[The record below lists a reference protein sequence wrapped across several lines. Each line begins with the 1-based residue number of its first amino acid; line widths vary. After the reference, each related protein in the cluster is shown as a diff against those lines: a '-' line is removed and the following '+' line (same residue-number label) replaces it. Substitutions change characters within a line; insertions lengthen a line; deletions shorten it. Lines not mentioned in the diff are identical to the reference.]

1 MAEVTLECTMYF
13 FNVREPAERELCMN
27 MLEEDL
33 TGEGTENRDR
43 YLGIMGGDGSLATTL
58 IMLRTRSP
66 IEEALRQKMISFVLL
81 PFGTGCDTA

>member
-1 MAEVTLECTMYF
+1 MALVTLECTMYF

-33 TGEGTENRDR
+33 TGEGTENRD
-43 YLGIMGGDGSLATTL
+43 GSLAKTL
-58 IMLRTRSP
+58 RMLRTRSP

-81 PFGTGCDTA
+81 PFGMGCNTA